1 MKMLKSNKYPESI
14 RKIVNDERT
23 KVLAIVGE
31 IKDLM
36 EVGLIEPKSR
46 IQFSGDTWMCI
57 PAEGFYKNTG
67 IGRNRD
73 EAVNNAIF

>member
-1 MKMLKSNKYPESI
+1 MRFLKNNKNPESI
-14 RKIVNDERT
+14 RKITDDENT

-31 IKDLM
+31 IRDLM
-36 EVGLIEPKSR
+36 EIGLIEPKSR

-57 PAEGFYKNTG
+57 PAEGYDRCAG
-67 IGRNRD
+67 IGATRE

>member
-1 MKMLKSNKYPESI
+1 MKFLKNKNNPESI
-14 RKIVNDERT
+14 RKITDDERT
-23 KVLAIVGE
+23 KVLAVVGQ

-36 EVGLIEPKSR
+36 EIGLIEPKSR

-57 PAEGFYKNTG
+57 PAKGFDKNTG
-67 IGRNRD
+67 IGSTRD